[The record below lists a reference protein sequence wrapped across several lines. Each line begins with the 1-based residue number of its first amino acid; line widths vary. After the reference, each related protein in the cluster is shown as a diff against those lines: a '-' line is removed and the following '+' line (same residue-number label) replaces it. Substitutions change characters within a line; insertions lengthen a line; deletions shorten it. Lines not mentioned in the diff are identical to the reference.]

1 MLTKREFAES
11 IVENFCLNEQI
22 ERQDAHKRIFA
33 SSRLAVALEFLGELT
48 ENEMEYSR
56 QRVGIEHQ
64 KVILNSN
71 GTYKDAHFLTTREML
86 ELLPD

>member
-11 IVENFCLNEQI
+11 IVENFCLDEKI
-22 ERQDAHKRIFA
+22 ERQDAHTKIFA

-48 ENEMEYSR
+48 EKEMEYSR
-56 QRVGIEHQ
+56 MRGGVEQQ
-64 KVILNSN
+64 KVVLNPD
-71 GTYKDAHFLTTREML
+71 GTFKEMHFLTTREML